1 MIDKLI
7 DILML
12 AGLGGVIGGIVLMFT
27 AVIIA
32 MITS

>member
-1 MIDKLI
+1 MIDKFI
-7 DILML
+7 DIIML
-12 AGLGGVIGGIVLMFT
+12 AGLGGVIGGIALMFT

>member
-12 AGLGGVIGGIVLMFT
+12 AGLGGVIGGIVLMIV
-27 AVIIA
+27 AIIIA
-32 MITS
+32 MLSV